1 MDTHPKM
8 IHILTYRLFS
18 PWRFWFIRDESKLL
32 YVLNWVFPL
41 LLSFFITI
49 VIKGFCLYSDSLS
62 MSKLWK
68 DMLKLVEN
76 SNFLPGFFIAALAA
90 IAVFDKNSMDEILP
104 GAKLFYTD
112 IDGRRVELTRRRLL
126 CMLFSFLSAQ
136 SFCLIALTQVVDNI
150 FGSYCNHKCDN
161 TVFSYMSLKEALL
174 SDWPF
179 VISYFMI
186 LFFYIQ
192 ILIVMLYGMYY
203 LGERIHYKN

>member
-1 MDTHPKM
+1 M

-18 PWRFWFIRDESKLL
+18 PWRFWCIRDESKLL

-41 LLSFFITI
+41 LLSLIITI
-49 VIKGFCLYSDSLS
+49 VIEVLCLYSGNLS
-62 MSKLWK
+62 MFQLWK
-68 DMLKLVEN
+68 DLLKLVEN

-104 GAKLFYTD
+104 GAKLFYID
-112 IDGRRVELTRRRLL
+112 IVGHRVELTRRRLL

-136 SFCLIALTQVVDNI
+136 SFCLIALTQITDSL
-150 FGSYCNHKCDN
+150 FGFYCNHKCDN
-161 TVFSYMSLKEALL
+161 TVFSYMSFEEALL

-179 VISYFMI
+179 VISYFII
-186 LFFYIQ
+186 LFLYIQ
-192 ILIVMLYGMYY
+192 IFLVMLYGMYY